1 MNKPSSRYQS
11 EHQIMLERLQIALRE
26 VVDIAQTA
34 RDRAAKALDLHPTD
48 LACIGYLQ
56 RVGMPVSPKQIIT
69 HLNLTS
75 GSGTALL
82 DRLETVGFIRRL
94 PNPEDRRS
102 LLIELDIDKAAEPL
116 ERLKAIEQSY
126 NEVTQS
132 FSAENLHTIA
142 RFMEDIARFAKT
154 LAD

>member
-1 MNKPSSRYQS
+1 
-11 EHQIMLERLQIALRE
+11 
-26 VVDIAQTA
+26 
-34 RDRAAKALDLHPTD
+34 
-48 LACIGYLQ
+48 
-56 RVGMPVSPKQIIT
+56 MPVSPKQIIT